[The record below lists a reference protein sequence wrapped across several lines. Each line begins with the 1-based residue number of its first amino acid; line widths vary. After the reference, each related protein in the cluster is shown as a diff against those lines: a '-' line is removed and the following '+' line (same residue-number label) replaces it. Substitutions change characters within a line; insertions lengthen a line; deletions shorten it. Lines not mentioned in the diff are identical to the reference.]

1 MRRRIIETAS
11 STIPAT
17 TRKPTTNT
25 STAKRR
31 NRESTGWRR
40 AKNALR
46 SVLYMNTE
54 NTSDWG
60 SRSHIRVLAL
70 MAATALGIYLCY
82 RMALPFV
89 PALTWA
95 LALAVLFMPVH
106 RWLESRLKHRNVAA
120 SASVLVI
127 SLIVVVPA
135 TFVGQRLVSEAVTGA
150 E

>member
-1 MRRRIIETAS
+1 MRPRIIGTAS

-31 NRESTGWRR
+31 NRESTGRRR

-54 NTSDWG
+54 NPSDWA
-60 SRSHIRVLAL
+60 SRSHIHVLAL

-106 RWLESRLKHRNVAA
+106 RWLESTVKHSNLAA
-120 SASVLVI
+120 AISVLVI
-127 SLIVVVPA
+127 GLIVIVP
-135 TFVGQRLVSEAVTGA
+135 VSYTHLRAH
-150 E
+150 